1 METGGICVPVCA
13 ATVSDLVEKIE
24 AAASL
29 ADFVEVRFDCLDK
42 SAVLEALDSLP
53 EIEKTYIFTY
63 RPREQGGAQSLNLH
77 ERHSFWERIADNP
90 PAADFLADIELGAEF
105 PVKIAPD
112 RKISSIHD
120 FSGEAAELDASLFQ
134 SAARVVKIA
143 VAVDDA
149 ADAIDVWRLL
159 EKANAVGKS
168 VIPIAM
174 GEAGKW
180 TRILGPAHGAFL
192 TFASLF
198 PAEATAPG
206 QVTAGEMIETFRV
219 RDLSSETRVYGIL
232 AGDTSYSMS
241 PYIHNSAFREAGVD
255 SVFVPFQTK
264 DLAAFMRRM
273 VRSETREA
281 ELNFHGFSV
290 TNPHKQA
297 VLEFLDET
305 DDAARAIGAVN
316 TIKIED
322 GRLFGFNTDCEGFIR
337 PLRERSGDL
346 NGARAAV
353 IGGGGA
359 ARACIYALNREGAA
373 VSAFTRNPEQ
383 SAKLAADF
391 GIKNLTFDGLKGM
404 SGFDILVNATPLG
417 TRGENE
423 NSSVSDSFPLDG
435 VKLVYDLIYNPA
447 ETKLLKAAQAAGV
460 DTLGGLEM
468 LLGQAVEQ
476 FKIWTGREAPA
487 EAMRRAVLDRLLLY
501 Q

>member
-1 METGGICVPVCA
+1 
-13 ATVSDLVEKIE
+13 
-24 AAASL
+24 
-29 ADFVEVRFDCLDK
+29 
-42 SAVLEALDSLP
+42 
-53 EIEKTYIFTY
+53 
-63 RPREQGGAQSLNLH
+63 
-77 ERHSFWERIADNP
+77 
-90 PAADFLADIELGAEF
+90 
-105 PVKIAPD
+105 
-112 RKISSIHD
+112 
-120 FSGEAAELDASLFQ
+120 
-134 SAARVVKIA
+134 
-143 VAVDDA
+143 
-149 ADAIDVWRLL
+149 
-159 EKANAVGKS
+159 
-168 VIPIAM
+168 
-174 GEAGKW
+174 
-180 TRILGPAHGAFL
+180 
-192 TFASLF
+192 
-198 PAEATAPG
+198 
-206 QVTAGEMIETFRV
+206 
-219 RDLSSETRVYGIL
+219 
-232 AGDTSYSMS
+232 
-241 PYIHNSAFREAGVD
+241 
-255 SVFVPFQTK
+255 
-264 DLAAFMRRM
+264 M

-281 ELNFHGFSV
+281 ELTFHGFSV

-373 VSAFTRNPEQ
+373 VSAFTRNLEQ

>member
-1 METGGICVPVCA
+1 
-13 ATVSDLVEKIE
+13 
-24 AAASL
+24 
-29 ADFVEVRFDCLDK
+29 
-42 SAVLEALDSLP
+42 
-53 EIEKTYIFTY
+53 
-63 RPREQGGAQSLNLH
+63 
-77 ERHSFWERIADNP
+77 
-90 PAADFLADIELGAEF
+90 
-105 PVKIAPD
+105 
-112 RKISSIHD
+112 
-120 FSGEAAELDASLFQ
+120 
-134 SAARVVKIA
+134 
-143 VAVDDA
+143 
-149 ADAIDVWRLL
+149 
-159 EKANAVGKS
+159 
-168 VIPIAM
+168 
-174 GEAGKW
+174 
-180 TRILGPAHGAFL
+180 
-192 TFASLF
+192 
-198 PAEATAPG
+198 
-206 QVTAGEMIETFRV
+206 MIETFRV

-281 ELNFHGFSV
+281 ELTFHGFSV